1 MRPRLL
7 SVRNFALLL
16 VALGIFGGLA
26 YWIHGGM
33 ALPGAA
39 VPSTAGKLAFISDRN
54 GHSDLFMMNG
64 ADGGSLTALTN
75 DAPDDREPAWSMDGS
90 LLGFVSQNRVG
101 AGAQIFEMNAEPG
114 ARVVPLTHTS
124 SAKEAPAFAVGGRVF
139 YLGGGTLGST
149 TSDGTD
155 TDLVFPSADELKA
168 LQGTEDQPGIL
179 SMGGV
184 SRAIPSP
191 DGVRI
196 AATLKTDHGAALVLY
211 NSETKLCT
219 LIGIGERIFSGFAAD
234 GKLIAF
240 FDNGSPLREPQPLF
254 NADSIKAGMAAPAT
268 AIDMQPP
275 AQKLVA
281 TFDLNGTPGAVH
293 PLPFSPE
300 CVAFAPDGTRVAFG
314 LARSQKT
321 TAGQPPAGILIASL
335 ADGHAVS
342 VFNGPVT
349 EISFSPDGSRIAFVS
364 GSDIF
369 AAKTDGSAPSSNLTQ
384 GKGRN
389 SAPVWSP
396 ARPRS

>member
-254 NADSIKAGMAAPAT
+254 NADSIKAGMAARAK
-268 AIDMQPP
+268 IGG
-275 AQKLVA
+275 
-281 TFDLNGTPGAVH
+281 DLRPQW
-293 PLPFSPE
+293 
-300 CVAFAPDGTRVAFG
+300 D
-314 LARSQKT
+314 ARR
-321 TAGQPPAGILIASL
+321 
-335 ADGHAVS
+335 
-342 VFNGPVT
+342 GP
-349 EISFSPDGSRIAFVS
+349 
-364 GSDIF
+364 
-369 AAKTDGSAPSSNLTQ
+369 
-384 GKGRN
+384 
-389 SAPVWSP
+389 SAPVL
-396 ARPRS
+396 ARVRRLRTRRNPGRLRSCPQPEDNRRTAARRYLDRFARRRPCGLGIQWPGHGNIVFAGWKPHCIRFGQRHLRRKDGRQRAVIQPHAGEGAE